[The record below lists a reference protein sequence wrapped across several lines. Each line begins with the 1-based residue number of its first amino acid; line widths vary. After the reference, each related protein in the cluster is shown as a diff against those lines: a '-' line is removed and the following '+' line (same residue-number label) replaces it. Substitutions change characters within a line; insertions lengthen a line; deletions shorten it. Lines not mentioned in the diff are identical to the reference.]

1 MVLKEGTNMKGSF
14 LKILL
19 VISDVLFVA
28 VIGYVYVGPAAL
40 DLAGL
45 ISFYQPLID
54 LPLSYVAFVTATVAD
69 FTAIDFTSLTTLA
82 VLGGSALG
90 LILGVIALIVGFKKK
105 RPILGLSAFVSVVAL
120 FLLGVSLALPNAD
133 EVRFYEL
140 ILNNSTQ
147 LNLTIVE
154 LGLLLAPLLFG
165 FLSLFIVF
173 IMVLVAKP
181 RGIKQPKVA
190 KIKPSKPVKVADLP
204 LNNANS
210 IPTTPIVAAPVAAP
224 VAEDNLSEL
233 VKMVMQEE
241 INLMRTTQS
250 AYPNQNFGGTNGNAF
265 NNAVDVNMI
274 RRIVTE
280 EVAKI
285 QTVSRSEVQSL
296 IAQEVTLLKSKLK
309 IK

>member
-1 MVLKEGTNMKGSF
+1 MKGSF

-19 VISDVLFVA
+19 VISDVLFIG
-28 VIGYVYVGPAAL
+28 VIGYVYVMAAGL

-69 FTAIDFTSLTTLA
+69 FTTLDFTSIITLS

-120 FLLGVSLALPNAD
+120 FLLGVSIALPNQAD
-133 EVRFYEL
+133 VIFYEFVL
-140 ILNNSTQ
+140 DLLAQPSPDFVQ
-147 LNLTIVE
+147 LA
-154 LGLLLAPLLFG
+154 LLVAPLLFG

-204 LNNANS
+204 LNNANP

-241 INLMRTTQS
+241 LNLMRTTQS
-250 AYPNQNFGGTNGNAF
+250 AYPNQNFGGANGNSF